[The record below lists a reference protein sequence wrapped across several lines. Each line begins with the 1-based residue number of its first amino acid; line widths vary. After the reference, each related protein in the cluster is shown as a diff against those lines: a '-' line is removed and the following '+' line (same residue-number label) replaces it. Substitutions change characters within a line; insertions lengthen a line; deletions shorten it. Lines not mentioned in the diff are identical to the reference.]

1 MVRMGWKWPIGFMPY
16 GEAWKERRRMFTQ
29 YVHPGNTDPY
39 EATQMEFVRKM
50 LPQLLNDPNSF
61 LSITR
66 Q

>member
-1 MVRMGWKWPIGFMPY
+1 MVRMGWKWVLAIMPY
-16 GEAWKERRRMFTQ
+16 GEAWRERRQMFTQ
-29 YVHPGNTDPY
+29 YFHPGNIEY

-50 LPQLLNDPNSF
+50 LPQLLKDPENF